1 MDDESKVTMT
11 IGASIILKNMIDA
24 ILNTKEKVGDTEV
37 DTPRALPFRLSYRL
51 NKNLMI
57 LEKDVEA
64 FEEAKLKVL
73 AEYAELSE
81 DEAKVEIKDPE
92 KVKKYNNAINNM
104 LSYRVTHE
112 LRKLEPEDLERIDRE
127 DLKFSSDAMKLFIGY
142 MTNDDNLLKEIE
154 TRLNFNNIIDNTEQ
168 EK

>member
-24 ILNTKEKVGDTEV
+24 ILNTKEKIGDREV

-51 NKNLMI
+51 NKDLMI
-57 LEKDVEA
+57 FEKDVEA
-64 FEEAKLKVL
+64 FEEAKLKAFAKYADL
-73 AEYAELSE
+73 AEDKENLEL
-81 DEAKVEIKDPE
+81 KDPE
-92 KVKKYNNAINNM
+92 KIKQYNNAINNM

-112 LRKLEPEDLERIDRE
+112 IRKLEPEDLERIDRE

-142 MTNDDNLLKEIE
+142 MTNDEILLKEINS
-154 TRLNFNNIIDNTEQ
+154 RLNFDDTESNK
-168 EK
+168 E